1 MRKIGMY
8 LLVFCLFVCG
18 ILTSCSNESSAPS
31 EETTTTTTQP
41 TMAMIVDEELDAMLS
56 VEEITDAVGLPMG
69 EPVVSGQGSMLTCL
83 GVDNKAYLGIKLSEK
98 PIEIFN
104 EVLTMYAD
112 AFPCPNLGES
122 AWYSPVYSQL
132 LVYGNG
138 YMMQVELTGTEDG
151 DLNMQM
157 LRCRQIAALL
167 LEHL

>member
-1 MRKIGMY
+1 MRKFGIC
-8 LLVFCLFVCG
+8 LLVLLSLAVSL
-18 ILTSCSNESSAPS
+18 LTACADETAIPV
-31 EETTTTTTQP
+31 EETVTTTTQP
-41 TMAMIVDEELDAMLS
+41 TMAMIVDEELDTMLTTQ
-56 VEEITDAVGLPMG
+56 EISDAVGLPMG

-112 AFPCPNLGES
+112 ALPCPNLGES

-138 YMMQVELTGTEDG
+138 YMIQVELTGTEDG

>member
-1 MRKIGMY
+1 MRKFGIC
-8 LLVFCLFVCG
+8 LLMLCLTLSIVMS
-18 ILTSCSNESSAPS
+18 SCA
-31 EETTTTTTQP
+31 EETVTPVEDTVTTTTQP
-41 TMAMIVDEELDAMLS
+41 TMAMIVDEELGAMLT
-56 VEEITDAVGLPMG
+56 VQEITDVVGLPMG

-83 GVDNKAYLGIKLSEK
+83 GLDNKAYLGIKLSEK

-138 YMMQVELTGTEDG
+138 YMIQVELTGTEDS